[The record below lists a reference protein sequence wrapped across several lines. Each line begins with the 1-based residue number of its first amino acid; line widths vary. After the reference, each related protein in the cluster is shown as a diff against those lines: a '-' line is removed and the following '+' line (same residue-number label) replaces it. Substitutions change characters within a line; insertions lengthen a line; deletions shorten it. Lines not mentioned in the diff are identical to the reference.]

1 MGKYSKQKK
10 LIHTQTIR
18 KSVVPMI
25 RLKYTNCKLQSPSQ
39 GRNHQ
44 VTLPFLDLPPVLSD
58 EVHP

>member
-1 MGKYSKQKK
+1 MGKQTKK
-10 LIHTQTIR
+10 SIHTQTIR

-25 RLKYTNCKLQSPSQ
+25 WLKYTNRKTQSPSQ

-44 VTLPFLDLPPVLSD
+44 VTLPFLDLPPGLSD